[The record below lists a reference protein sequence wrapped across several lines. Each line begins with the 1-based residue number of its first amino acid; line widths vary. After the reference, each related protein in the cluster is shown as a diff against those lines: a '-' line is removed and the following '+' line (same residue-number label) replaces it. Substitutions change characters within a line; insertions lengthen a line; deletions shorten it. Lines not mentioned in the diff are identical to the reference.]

1 MLSSKSLAFDDLFQP
16 LVLQATPKEKKIM
29 YMQSQKSTGKAR
41 AMVNNNMVAM
51 ISNSL
56 KQNNGRPYLTFEAII
71 YNRKN

>member
-1 MLSSKSLAFDDLFQP
+1 MLSSKSLASDDLFQP

-71 YNRKN
+71 YNSKN

>member
-1 MLSSKSLAFDDLFQP
+1 MLSSKSLASDDLFQP